1 MNPLRTVLGVVA
13 LALVPHMLLGQE
25 TKDTLP
31 PASEGKT
38 WKLVWHD
45 EFDGTALDTD
55 KWVYDPRGNGGTVGG
70 AAKP

>member
-1 MNPLRTVLGVVA
+1 MNPFGTALGIT
-13 LALVPHMLLGQE
+13 ALVMLPHLVVGEE

-31 PASEGKT
+31 PASKGKT

-55 KWVYDPRGNGGTVGG
+55 KWVYDPEGNRRMVGG